1 MRISDWS
8 SDVCSSDLLIDAG
21 IDPSDALVIRHAFA
35 QESEES
41 GLTGLHVNS
50 THMEIFEYTRRQS
63 ANTRSFPASPPRV
76 WVVFIKEGGE
86 IGRASWRERVWQY
99 V

>member
-8 SDVCSSDLLIDAG
+8 SDVCSSDLVFGARMCDVASRTGAEVVRVDFDWGTPVVADRLLDAHPSPTLIGMVHAETSTGARSDVEPVAAG
-21 IDPSDALVIRHAFA
+21 KGD
-35 QESEES
+35 
-41 GLTGLHVNS
+41 G
-50 THMEIFEYTRRQS
+50 
-63 ANTRSFPASPPRV
+63 
-76 WVVFIKEGGE
+76 